1 MYELYFGPGSVS
13 TNKRLE
19 IPRHWKL
26 EKSEGDRIEPDE
38 QGEALIKKTNQF
50 QLDYFIKYFSKE
62 IEKLMGMSQWLSGS
76 MNTENQW
83 KVQKKIVEV
92 FLQSHGPCEG
102 ARLIFEK
109 YKQENKTLTRTQFE
123 KEMDE
128 KMKHYTLPIN

>member
-38 QGEALIKKTNQF
+38 QGETLIKKTNQF

-83 KVQKKIVEV
+83 KVQKKIVRFSYNHMDHVKEQDL
-92 FLQSHGPCEG
+92 FLKN
-102 ARLIFEK
+102 I
-109 YKQENKTLTRTQFE
+109 NKKIKL
-123 KEMDE
+123 
-128 KMKHYTLPIN
+128 